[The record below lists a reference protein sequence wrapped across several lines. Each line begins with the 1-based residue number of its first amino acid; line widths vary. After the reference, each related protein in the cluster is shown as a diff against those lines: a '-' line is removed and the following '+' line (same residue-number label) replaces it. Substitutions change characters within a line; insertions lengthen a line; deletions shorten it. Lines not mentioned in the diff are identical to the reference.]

1 MKELRNE
8 IVFPMEEQTKLSP
21 TPRHRKEEKEGKYN
35 ITISKNKKKIK
46 TEKNV
51 FFIVN
56 RHVKKS

>member
-46 TEKNV
+46 TEEKCV
-51 FFIVN
+51 FYS
-56 RHVKKS
+56 K